1 MSQRNWMK
9 ILRHTRAVSLIL
21 TDIAALPYAGA
32 QKPGRRPGLFAVHSP
47 RAARGFTVV
56 ELIATIV
63 IVGIVAA
70 VALPRFS
77 GRHGFEA
84 RGFTDQVVASL
95 QYARQVAIAQRRT
108 VCAAFTGGMTLT
120 LTRAST
126 VGGACDRAL
135 TTPAGGAAYTLT
147 APAGVAL
154 AGADFTFDAQG
165 RASAGGNVTINGGAD
180 GSFTVA
186 VDAESGYVR

>member
-1 MSQRNWMK
+1 M
-9 ILRHTRAVSLIL
+9 TR
-21 TDIAALPYAGA
+21 DLPGVCFSVRQVAK
-32 QKPGRRPGLFAVHSP
+32 KPGHSSGLFCVDGCAVQK
-47 RAARGFTVV
+47 GFTVT

-84 RGFTDQVVASL
+84 RGFADQIVASL

-108 VCAAFTGGMTLT
+108 VCAAFTGGTTLT

-135 TTPAGGAAYTLT
+135 MTPAGGAVYTLT
-147 APAGVAL
+147 APDGVAL

-180 GSFTVA
+180 GSFTVTI
-186 VDAESGYVR
+186 DAESGYVR